1 MYDRTRSLMLNVNI
15 VTLREAYWEVMKKGA
30 AVEIGILY
38 GENLDENLKK
48 LLIRISNCSY
58 FPQPQDWLQRRDDL
72 ERHKKYIFRAFE
84 DMIVQHL
91 FGKILESIYRSKKK
105 HIMMKLR
112 PDSLRESHVK
122 MKIFIFKLEVDV
134 EKFLAKIN
142 QEDLIHFLEQD
153 ISDKFFIR
161 YVRRLL
167 ENGVK
172 LLEGC
177 TDSRCESTISFLS
190 MMRSTCEYYILRS
203 VICDQKL
210 ELTGEMRVRNNDK
223 NLCYLFENTNDAKI
237 IFRRLYRK
245 FKEFGLDLS
254 KDNIC
259 TLSPVFDNKK
269 QFSKVNPSRR
279 TITRVSLK
287 YRKVKVNLANKI
299 F

>member
-15 VTLREAYWEVMKKGA
+15 ATLREAYRELMKNGV

-58 FPQPQDWLQRRDDL
+58 FPQPQDWLQRRDVLD
-72 ERHKKYIFRAFE
+72 RHKKYIFRAFE

-122 MKIFIFKLEVDV
+122 MKIFIFKIEVNV
-134 EKFLAKIN
+134 EKFLAEIN

-153 ISDKFFIR
+153 ISDNFFIR

-167 ENGVK
+167 ENGIK
-172 LLEGC
+172 LLEEC
-177 TDSRCESTISFLS
+177 TDSRYQSAISFLS
-190 MMRSTCEYYILRS
+190 MMYSVCEYYILQ
-203 VICDQKL
+203 ILGCDQDL
-210 ELTGEMRVRNNDK
+210 GLTGEMCVRQKDK
-223 NLCYLFENTNDAKI
+223 NLCYLFDKSSDAKI
-237 IFRRLYRK
+237 IYRRLYRRL
-245 FKEFGLDLS
+245 KEFGLDLS

-259 TLSPVFDNKK
+259 TLSPVFDGKRS
-269 QFSKVNPSRR
+269 SKVNPSRR

-287 YRKVKVNLANKI
+287 YRKVKVNLVNKI
-299 F
+299 S